1 MLYQGTAEMAAE
13 QEGLWLLPQ
22 IIPSLNSEASLSI
35 LETGETIARL
45 QDSIVSERNSTD
57 IYLYI
62 H

>member
-13 QEGLWLLPQ
+13 QER
-22 IIPSLNSEASLSI
+22 SLAITTNHTKSELGELSLSI

-57 IYLYI
+57 IYL
-62 H
+62 